1 MWLRVAALLGGR
13 SVEEWQATMT
23 GEEFSEWRAFYAFEP
38 WGWEAQNWRMGVV
51 ASTVANYS
59 GNIKKPVKPS
69 DFMPGAAKKRPSM
82 NPLELRARMAA
93 DVEKAKRNGD
103 D

>member
-1 MWLRVAALLGGR
+1 MWLSVAALLGGR
-13 SVEEWQATMT
+13 SVEEWQSAMT
-23 GEEFSEWRAFYAFEP
+23 GEEFSEWCAFYALEP

-51 ASTVANYS
+51 ASTVANFS
-59 GNIKKPVKPS
+59 GHIKKPVKPS
-69 DFMPGAAKKRPSM
+69 DFLPGAKQKPTMSPGA
-82 NPLELRARMAA
+82 LLARLAS

>member
-1 MWLRVAALLGGR
+1 MWHRVAALLGR
-13 SVEEWQATMT
+13 TVEELQHQITSA
-23 GEEFSEWRAFYAFEP
+23 EFEDWCAFYALEP

-82 NPLELRARMAA
+82 NPLELRARLAA
-93 DVEKAKRNGD
+93 DVEKAKCNGD

>member
-1 MWLRVAALLGGR
+1 MWHRVAALLGR
-13 SVEEWQATMT
+13 TVEELQHQMT
-23 GEEFSEWRAFYAFEP
+23 SAEFDDWCSFYALEP

-51 ASTVANYS
+51 ASTVANFS
-59 GNIKKPVKPS
+59 GHIKKPVKPS
-69 DFMPGAAKKRPSM
+69 DFLPGAKQKPTMSPSV
-82 NPLELRARMAA
+82 LRARLAA